1 MSWPMVV
8 SFMREY
14 ICGTVSFGIPLRIM
28 VRHVMFEVAVG
39 DNVVCWGGYFIKQAK
54 MLYM

>member
-1 MSWPMVV
+1 MVV